1 MFRRVNFMY
10 KNLEKF
16 VEWLK
21 KVSKAEVTETYIK
34 ETLKELDDQ
43 YCNTGM
49 EEFELSKF
57 QTKSGNPETISY
69 NIEHEEDD
77 KGNITIICEF

>member
-1 MFRRVNFMY
+1 MY

-21 KVSKAEVTETYIK
+21 KVAKAEVTETYIK

-43 YCNTGM
+43 YCNTGI
-49 EEFELSKF
+49 EEYELSKF
-57 QTKSGNPETISY
+57 ETKSGNPETYSY
-69 NIEHEEDD
+69 SIEYVEDEN
-77 KGNITIICEF
+77 GNDIIICEF

>member
-1 MFRRVNFMY
+1 MY

-21 KVSKAEVTETYIK
+21 KVAKAEVTETYIK

-43 YCNTGM
+43 YCNTGF
-49 EEFELSKF
+49 EEYELSKF
-57 QTKSGNPETISY
+57 ETKSGNPETYSY
-69 NIEHEEDD
+69 NLEYEENDNGD
-77 KGNITIICEF
+77 VFIICEF

>member
-1 MFRRVNFMY
+1 MY

-16 VEWLK
+16 IEWLE
-21 KVSKAEVTETYIK
+21 KVSKAEVTNTYIK

-43 YCNTGM
+43 YCNTAM

-57 QTKSGNPETISY
+57 ETRSGNSETYSY
-69 NIEHEEDD
+69 NIEYEEDD
-77 KGNITIICEF
+77 HGNVTIICEF

>member
-1 MFRRVNFMY
+1 MY

-16 VEWLK
+16 IEWLK

-43 YCNTGM
+43 YCNTAM
-49 EEFELSKF
+49 EQFELSKF
-57 QTKSGNPETISY
+57 ETKSGNPETYSY
-69 NIEHEEDD
+69 NIEYKEDE

>member
-1 MFRRVNFMY
+1 MY

-16 VEWLK
+16 IEWLK

-49 EEFELSKF
+49 EEYELSKF
-57 QTKSGNPETISY
+57 ETKSGNPETYLY
-69 NIEHEEDD
+69 NLEYKENDNGD
-77 KGNITIICEF
+77 VLIICEF

>member
-1 MFRRVNFMY
+1 MY

-21 KVSKAEVTETYIK
+21 KVTKSEVTENYIK

-43 YCNTGM
+43 YCNTAM
-49 EEFELSKF
+49 KEFELSKF
-57 QTKSGNPETISY
+57 ETKSGNPETYSY
-69 NIEHEEDD
+69 NLEYEEDNGD
-77 KGNITIICEF
+77 VSIIFKF

>member
-1 MFRRVNFMY
+1 MY

-43 YCNTGM
+43 YCNTAI
-49 EEFELSKF
+49 EEFELLKF
-57 QTKSGNPETISY
+57 ETKSGNPETISY
-69 NIEHEEDD
+69 NIEYEEDEE
-77 KGNITIICEF
+77 GNVTIICEF

>member
-1 MFRRVNFMY
+1 MY

-16 VEWLK
+16 IEWLK

-43 YCNTGM
+43 YCNTGI
-49 EEFELSKF
+49 EEYELSKF
-57 QTKSGNPETISY
+57 ETKSGNPETYSY
-69 NIEHEEDD
+69 NLEYEENDNGD
-77 KGNITIICEF
+77 VFIICEF

>member
-1 MFRRVNFMY
+1 MY

-16 VEWLK
+16 IEWLK

-49 EEFELSKF
+49 EKFEL
-57 QTKSGNPETISY
+57 
-69 NIEHEEDD
+69 
-77 KGNITIICEF
+77 

>member
-1 MFRRVNFMY
+1 MY

-16 VEWLK
+16 IEWLK

-49 EEFELSKF
+49 EEYELSKF
-57 QTKSGNPETISY
+57 ETKSGNPETYSY
-69 NIEHEEDD
+69 NLEYEENDNGD
-77 KGNITIICEF
+77 VFIICEF

>member
-1 MFRRVNFMY
+1 MY

-21 KVSKAEVTETYIK
+21 KVAKSEVTENYIK
-34 ETLKELDDQ
+34 ETLKELNDQ
-43 YCNTGM
+43 YCNTAM
-49 EEFELSKF
+49 EAFELSKF
-57 QTKSGNPETISY
+57 ETKSGNPETYSY
-69 NIEHEEDD
+69 NIDYEEDE